1 MMERTIFSERI
12 DYLLMAATAALTFW
26 AFYGTRAAV
35 VAAIVVVA
43 VANLQP
49 VRRQGVSR
57 NSAALLTISMLL
69 VLSVGLKIIDRDGYC
84 YALLGPQRQMVDF
97 INLEMPCFG
106 TNDFYS
112 DTDQPG
118 GLGYVRDI
126 GLPLIGLTLGLIVTR
141 NLRKERSDA

>member
-1 MMERTIFSERI
+1 MERTIFSERI
-12 DYLLMAATAALTFW
+12 DYLLMAAVAALTFW
-26 AFYGTRAAV
+26 PFYGTRAAAI
-35 VAAIVVVA
+35 AAIVVVA
-43 VANLQP
+43 VANLRP
-49 VRRQGVSR
+49 LRRQDVSR
-57 NSAALLTISMLL
+57 NSAALLTIAMLL

-126 GLPLIGLTLGLIVTR
+126 GLPLLGLALGLIVMR